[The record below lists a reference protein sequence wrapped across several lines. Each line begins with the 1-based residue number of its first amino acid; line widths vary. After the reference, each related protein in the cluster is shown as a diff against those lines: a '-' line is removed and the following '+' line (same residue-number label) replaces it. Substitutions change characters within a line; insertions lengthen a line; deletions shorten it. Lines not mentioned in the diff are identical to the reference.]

1 MNEAESNTA
10 AGEIAGIKIIP
21 PWIALGLLGATL
33 ILHFMLPEAH
43 DVGWLQA
50 VGVLLIGAGIGGA
63 FFVSGLFH
71 GAETTVNPFGE
82 PTKMMTRMPFTFSR
96 NPIYVGFTA
105 ALLGFALFFESFVML
120 LAPAIFYAV
129 IDRTVIPREEAAM
142 ERIFGRQYLD
152 YKQRVR
158 RWL

>member
-1 MNEAESNTA
+1 MNETETHAPT
-10 AGEIAGIKIIP
+10 GEIWGIKIIP

-33 ILHFMLPEAH
+33 ILHFILPEPR
-43 DVGWLQA
+43 DTGWLQ
-50 VGVLLIGAGIGGA
+50 VLGVLLIGAGIGGA
-63 FFVSGLFH
+63 FFGSGLFH

-82 PTKMMTRMPFTFSR
+82 PSKIMTRMPYTFTR
-96 NPIYVGFTA
+96 NPMYLGVTV

-120 LAPAIFYAV
+120 LAPAIFYAAM
-129 IDRTVIPREEAAM
+129 DRIVIPREEAAM
-142 ERIFGRQYLD
+142 ERNFGQQYLD